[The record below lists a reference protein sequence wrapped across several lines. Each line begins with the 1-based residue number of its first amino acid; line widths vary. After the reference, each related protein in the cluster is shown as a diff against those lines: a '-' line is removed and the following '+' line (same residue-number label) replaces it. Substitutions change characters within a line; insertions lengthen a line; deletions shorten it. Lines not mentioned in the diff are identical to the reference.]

1 VEENVRTIG
10 ALIERNARRYRD
22 KPYLCFGDRQVSYE
36 EIHRITNKLANGLL
50 KTGIR
55 KGDKICVMMTNRPEF
70 LYSWFA
76 INKIGAIMVPVNT
89 AFRGPELAYII
100 RHAES
105 KAIICEAPFWPALH
119 EISGDDRFPPI
130 IATGD
135 VEGNGIVSF
144 VGLLDGSPE
153 KLPPM
158 GVSETDHAVYPYTSG
173 TTGPPKGVML
183 SHRTYVQTARSF
195 VTAVGAGPN
204 DRIMTPNPL
213 FHINAECYS
222 TMGSM
227 AAGATLILLDR
238 FSASGLAAEI
248 ERHRPT
254 ILVLVLASA
263 TILYNKYRQSDPW
276 HTSLRTIMAG
286 GVPRGEYRN
295 FERTFGVKL
304 QNIYSMTET
313 PMGLMSPLEAPSRDG
328 GVGYPMPVP
337 EGCGQNRMRLVNDQ
351 GSDCATDEIGEIV
364 IQNTALMEGYFKDP
378 AATRQALR
386 DGFFYTGDKGRRD
399 ADGYVYFV
407 GRARDILRKKG
418 HNISAAEVEGVL
430 NSHPA
435 VAEAAVIGIASD
447 YGDDEVK
454 AVVVFRQGSAVEW
467 NALQQWC
474 AARLAAYK
482 VPQVFEAIDAL
493 PKNAMGRVM
502 KNKLHKTMD

>member
-1 VEENVRTIG
+1 MKENVRTIG
-10 ALIERNARRYRD
+10 ALIECNARRYGD
-22 KPYLCFGDRQVSYE
+22 KPFLCFGHQQVSYAQ
-36 EIHRITNKLANGLL
+36 IHRITNKLANGLL
-50 KTGIR
+50 KMGIR
-55 KGDKICVMMTNRPEF
+55 KTDKVCVMMNNRPEF

-89 AFRGPELAYII
+89 AFRGPELTYII

-105 KAIICEAPFWPALH
+105 KAIISEALYAPALH
-119 EISGDDRFPPI
+119 EISGAGPFPPI
-130 IATGD
+130 IAIGD
-135 VEGNGIVSF
+135 VEGDGIVSYL
-144 VGLLDGSPE
+144 GLLDGSPE
-153 KLPPM
+153 DLP
-158 GVSETDHAVYPYTSG
+158 GLDVSECDHAVYPYTSG
-173 TTGPPKGVML
+173 TTGLPKGVML
-183 SHRTYVQTARSF
+183 SHRSYIQTARSF
-195 VTAVGAGPN
+195 VTAIGAGAE

-263 TILYNKYRQSDPW
+263 TILYNKYRQADPW
-276 HTSLRTIMAG
+276 RTSLRTIMAG

-295 FERTFGVKL
+295 FERLFGVKL

-313 PMGLMSPLEAPSRDG
+313 PMGLMSPLDAPAREG
-328 GVGYPMPVP
+328 GVGYPMPAP
-337 EGCGQNRMRLVNDQ
+337 EGYGQNRLRLLNDQ
-351 GSDCATDEIGEIV
+351 GNDCAVDEIGEIV
-364 IQNTALMEGYFKDP
+364 LQNPALMDGYFKDP

-430 NSHPA
+430 NAHPA

-454 AVVVFRQGSAVEW
+454 AVVVFRQGNAIEW
-467 NALQQWC
+467 NELRQWC
-474 AARLAAYK
+474 ADRLAAYK
-482 VPQVFEAIDAL
+482 VPQVFAAIDAL

-502 KNKLHKTMD
+502 KNKLPKTAA